1 MQIIPVIDIR
11 GGVAVRA
18 IAGERNLYRP
28 IKSPI
33 AQTADPVA
41 IARGY
46 QAVFPFPTL
55 YLADLDGIEGRGANS
70 RAHGLIAD
78 AWEGGEVWV
87 DDGSIDGD
95 PTHQRVRRVVGSET
109 LLAAGACQSALGGK
123 PLNRSGILS
132 LDFRGLSFIGPPE
145 LLAYPSAWP
154 GAVIVM
160 TLARVGR
167 DEGPDLKRVASVAGR
182 RGCVGRSGGERAACG
197 QNKSRRSGT
206 DRRLKFFSPHLRVVL
221 GNPLGNV
228 SRSNGPRVFYPI
240 AAADPPSSGGH
251 YWCFPA
257 VDGFRFKTW
266 QRTDGLPSCAER
278 SLRLRSAC
286 RQRRG
291 RSLPWWRGS

>member
-33 AQTADPVA
+33 ADTADPVA
-41 IARGY
+41 VARGY

-55 YLADLDGIEGRGANS
+55 YLADIDGIEGRGANS

-87 DDGSIDGD
+87 DDGSIDGE
-95 PTHQRVRRVVGSET
+95 PTHQRVRRVIGSET

-132 LDFRGLSFIGPPE
+132 LDFRDLSFIGPPE

-167 DEGPDLKRVASVAGR
+167 EEGPDLKRVASVVEMAGPKR
-182 RGCVGRSGGERAACG
+182 
-197 QNKSRRSGT
+197 
-206 DRRLKFFSPHLRVVL
+206 
-221 GNPLGNV
+221 
-228 SRSNGPRVFYPI
+228 RVFAAGGVRNIDDIRALADTGAAGVLVASALHAGKIKAGDLEQI
-240 AAADPPSSGGH
+240 AG
-251 YWCFPA
+251 
-257 VDGFRFKTW
+257 
-266 QRTDGLPSCAER
+266 
-278 SLRLRSAC
+278 
-286 RQRRG
+286 
-291 RSLPWWRGS
+291 